1 MLAWLR
7 SDNRR
12 WCGRAL
18 YAYSSLSID
27 KNTALAHLFF
37 QATTLCTALQ
47 LTGASACD
55 TDKYFAL
62 YQCLRAYTDVEHGRI
77 RMQRQ

>member
-1 MLAWLR
+1 MQPIKSVLPFCSALPIQYTPWLR

-37 QATTLCTALQ
+37 S
-47 LTGASACD
+47 GDDFVYSAAANWRFC
-55 TDKYFAL
+55 
-62 YQCLRAYTDVEHGRI
+62 V
-77 RMQRQ
+77 